1 MAYITFQPSDHLNT
15 KLYAGTGSAGNA
27 QTGINFQPDFVW
39 LKNRDNG
46 TGSHGL
52 FDAVR
57 GVSKRIKSDDTA
69 VEGTYAGVSSFDSD
83 GFTLGTSW
91 NQSSTNF
98 VSWNWK
104 ANGQGSSNTDGGI
117 NTTYTSVNTTSGFSI
132 STYTGTGSASTIGH
146 GLGVIPKMILMKK
159 LSGSAGWVVYNNTI
173 GAGKYLRLNTTDAEA
188 SDTNIFNNTAPTSSV
203 FSVGTDA
210 DNNGSGATYVAYCF
224 AEKKG
229 FSKIGSYTGNGNAD
243 GPFVYTGFKPQFIL
257 WKRTDSANGW
267 ILMDT
272 KRSPFNVVD
281 DLLEAQGDGA
291 EATAS
296 SYYVDYL
303 SNGFKIRNT
312 NNVFNNSSGSYIYM
326 AFAEEPLVASNG
338 DPATAR

>member
-1 MAYITFQPSDHLNT
+1 MAYITFQPSDHFNT

-39 LKNRDNG
+39 LKNTDNG

-281 DLLEAQGDGA
+281 DLLEAQSNGA

-338 DPATAR
+338 TPATAR